1 MHDPDTNLYFIALV
15 PGKELRDRV
24 LRIKERLK
32 AEYNAGHALKSPA
45 HITLQMPFR
54 KKSDE
59 ERTVV
64 TVLGRFAAAEAPF
77 DLHLEGF
84 GCFAPRV
91 IFIKLVNPQPVIEL
105 HRRLKT
111 VLQDSA
117 GFSDSEIMKSVQ
129 PHMTVATRDLTK
141 QAFAEAWPEY
151 QDEEFAVSFNV
162 NSIFLLKHNGS
173 NWEIFKEFQFR
184 ADG

>member
-32 AEYNAGHALKSPA
+32 EEYNAGHALKSPA

-54 KKSDE
+54 RKTAGEQAIVE
-59 ERTVV
+59 ELDR
-64 TVLGRFAAAEAPF
+64 LAAGEAPF
-77 DLHLEGF
+77 VLHLDGF

-91 IFIKLVNPQPVIEL
+91 IFIRLVNPDPVIEL
-105 HRRLKT
+105 HRRLKA
-111 VLQDSA
+111 VLLESL
-117 GFSDSEIMKSVQ
+117 GFAESEIMKSVQ

-151 QDEEFAVSFNV
+151 QDEKFIGSFPV
-162 NSIFLLKHNGS
+162 NSLFLLKHNGS
-173 NWEIFKEFQFR
+173 HWDIFREFQFR